1 MRHDCLPWESFHA
14 EPRRFIPAFQHREQ
28 GGGTSSPCFMETII
42 MRKRHGFTLVELL
55 VVIAIIALLIG
66 LLLPALAKAQQAAR
80 TVKDSNQL
88 AQIHKAFMIFAES
101 DPGGYLPMPGRINRF
116 THPNLGRV
124 PGKGPQNYT
133 KDSTG
138 HLYSSMIA
146 QEFFNVDLPISP
158 VEQNP
163 VISQYGTESVDA
175 GTAYDYNQYDPPSD
189 TYWMGDGA
197 DPTSVQPGTA
207 AVGTP
212 NTVFRAKINRQLAQG
227 GRGHTSY
234 AHSMMC
240 GDRRNYTWRNTND
253 SSKVVLGNRGVRNG
267 DTNGNDYRRSWT
279 LLFHGPDK
287 EWHGHV
293 VFGDNHVEYSKSF
306 FPTNVSHECGLD
318 SIVQDNIFNAEF
330 ESCGSVTGSW
340 KQGDA
345 WLGMNDLMTEDAS
358 APGNA
363 VPNLVWDYLRPQ

>member
-1 MRHDCLPWESFHA
+1 
-14 EPRRFIPAFQHREQ
+14 
-28 GGGTSSPCFMETII
+28 

-66 LLLPALAKAQQAAR
+66 LLLPALAKAQQSAR

-88 AQIHKAFMIFAES
+88 AQISKAFMIFAES

-116 THPNLGRV
+116 THPNLGSI
-124 PGKGPQNYT
+124 PGKGPQNYR

-158 VEQNP
+158 VESNP
-163 VISQYGTESVDA
+163 VVSQYGTESSDA
-175 GTAYDYNQYDPPSD
+175 GTSYDYTTYDPPLD
-189 TYWMGDGA
+189 TYWLGDEA
-197 DPTSVQPGTA
+197 DPGSVVPGTA
-207 AVGTP
+207 PAGAP
-212 NTVFRAKINRQLAQG
+212 NQVFRSKINRKLSQG
-227 GRGHTSY
+227 GRSHTSY
-234 AHSMMC
+234 AHSMMA

-253 SSKVVLGNRGVRNG
+253 SSKVVLGNRGVRDG
-267 DTNGNDYRRSWT
+267 DTSGNLYRDSWT

-293 VFGDNHVEYSKSF
+293 VFGDTHVEYSKSF
-306 FPTNVSHECGLD
+306 YPTNVSHECGLD
-318 SIVQDNIFNAEF
+318 AIIQDNIFVAEF
-330 ESCGSVTGSW
+330 DQCGSLAGNW

-345 WLGMNDLMTEDAS
+345 WIAMNEVVSDDAGS
-358 APGNA
+358 PKPLAIY
-363 VPNLVWDYLRPQ
+363 DYARN